1 MKNVPR
7 NRTNDGLFF
16 MKQAQITRKSAKYL
30 KRVSKIS
37 IFKLSENRIISQ
49 QLFLNP
55 NFRVKWRGR
64 DCENIHTTM
73 AESTEHSLLLF
84 AQIDH

>member
-1 MKNVPR
+1 
-7 NRTNDGLFF
+7 
-16 MKQAQITRKSAKYL
+16 MKQAVGLCEEAQIARKRAKYL
-30 KRVSKIS
+30 KRIPKIS
-37 IFKLSENRIISQ
+37 VFKPSENRIISQ